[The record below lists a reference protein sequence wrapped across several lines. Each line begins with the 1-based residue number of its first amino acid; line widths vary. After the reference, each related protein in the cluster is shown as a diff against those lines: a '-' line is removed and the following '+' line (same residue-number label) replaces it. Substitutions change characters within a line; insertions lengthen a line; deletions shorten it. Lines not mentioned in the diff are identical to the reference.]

1 VKQGS
6 VRTALARLGL
16 ARPGF
21 LTPYKYLSS
30 VSWEVP
36 DYPEVRALLEAHRAD
51 FSAFLARITANEA
64 RFVAMAGGRP
74 RPDWASNFISP
85 LDGAAIYTG
94 VAAFRPARLI
104 EIGSGNSTF
113 FMARAV
119 LDHATGTEIT
129 CIDPKPR
136 IDISG
141 LPVRFERRVLSE
153 ADLALTDRL
162 GAGDVLFVDS
172 SHILQQG
179 FDLDIILN
187 RILPRLASGVIVHFH
202 DIFLPYGYPSAW
214 EKFRFNEQ
222 NALIGWLLSGALAPI
237 FASNFACRD
246 MASEVAQLCPGFP
259 TIGAS
264 GGASLWVRKA

>member
-1 VKQGS
+1 MKPGS
-6 VRTALARLGL
+6 VRNVLARLGL

-21 LTPYKYLSS
+21 LTPYRYLAS
-30 VSWEVP
+30 VSWQVP
-36 DYPEVRALLEAHRAD
+36 EYPEVRALYESHRAG
-51 FSAFLARITANEA
+51 FSRFLAGIADNEA
-64 RFVAMAGGRP
+64 RFVAMAGGQP
-74 RPDWASNFISP
+74 RPDWASTFISP

-94 VAAFRPARLI
+94 ISTFRPARLI
-104 EIGSGNSTF
+104 EIGSGNSTC

-129 CIDPKPR
+129 CIDPAPR

-141 LPVRFERRVLSE
+141 LPVRFERRVLSQ
-153 ADLALTDRL
+153 ADLALTDGL

-187 RILPRLASGVIVHFH
+187 RILPRLAPGVIVHFH

-222 NALIGWLLSGALAPI
+222 NALIGWLLSGMLVPI
-237 FASNFACRD
+237 FASHFACRD
-246 MASEVAQLCPGFP
+246 MAAAVARLCPGFP
-259 TIGAS
+259 AIAAS
-264 GGASLWVRKA
+264 GGGSLWVRKA